1 MKPIY
6 YILTIL
12 LAIVSIPAKADVHI
26 PVDTLS
32 RKISFAVAAGTKI
45 GGSAPLS
52 LPAEIRKIR
61 SYAPAHPFFVG
72 ARALYDIDNKW
83 GLSIG
88 LTFEGKGMNTEATV
102 KGYKTTFNANDDP
115 SENIKGYYTGDI
127 STNVQNLYLSIPIQA
142 TYNISEKWDLQ
153 AGPYIAFAVKKRF
166 FGTATNGYM
175 RNIDPT
181 GEKIK
186 IDLAE
191 YDFAKSVRTVDVG
204 MSLGSHYNF
213 SRRYFALAQFDY
225 GFNNIMKTG
234 FESISFGLHNIF
246 LNVGVGIKL

>member
-6 YILTIL
+6 HILTIL
-12 LAIVSIPAKADVHI
+12 FVILSITAKAENHLPADSVSGKFGFS
-26 PVDTLS
+26 VDL
-32 RKISFAVAAGTKI
+32 GTKI

-61 SYAPAHPFFVG
+61 SYAPALPFFVG
-72 ARALYDIDNKW
+72 VKTLYNIDHKW
-83 GLSIG
+83 GISLG
-88 LTFEGKGMNTEATV
+88 VTFEGKGMNTEATV
-102 KGYKTTFNANDDP
+102 KGYKTTFNANEDP
-115 SENIKGYYTGDI
+115 EENIKGYYTGDI
-127 STNVQNLYLSIPIQA
+127 ETDVENLYLSVPVQA
-142 TYNISEKWDLQ
+142 TFRLSQKWDFQ
-153 AGPYIAFAVKKRF
+153 AGPYFAFAVKKKF
-166 FGTATNGYM
+166 TGTATNGYM
-175 RNIDPT
+175 RKDDPT
-181 GEKIK
+181 GDKINVDK
-186 IDLAE
+186 AN
-191 YDFAKSVRTVDVG
+191 YDFKRSVRTLDVG

>member
-6 YILTIL
+6 YILTIFL
-12 LAIVSIPAKADVHI
+12 VIISITAKAEEHF
-26 PVDTLS
+26 PADTVS
-32 RKISFAVAAGTKI
+32 GKIRFTAAIGTKV

-72 ARALYDIDNKW
+72 VKALYDMDKKW
-83 GLSIG
+83 GVSIG

-115 SENIKGYYTGDI
+115 SENMRGYYTGDI

-142 TYNISEKWDLQ
+142 TYNISDKWDLQ

-181 GEKIK
+181 GEKIN
-186 IDLAE
+186 IDVAE
-191 YDFAKSVRTVDVG
+191 YDFEKSVRTVDVG